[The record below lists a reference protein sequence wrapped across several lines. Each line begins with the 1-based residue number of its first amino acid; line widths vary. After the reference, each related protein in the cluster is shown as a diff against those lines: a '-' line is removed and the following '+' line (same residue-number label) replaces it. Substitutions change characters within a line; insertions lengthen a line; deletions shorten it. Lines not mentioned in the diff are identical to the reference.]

1 MLSTASYP
9 AALERSRSYP
19 IAPAACPSDGLNSGL
34 SACTL
39 LPVSTL
45 AERVAWILDN
55 RRRPDGRAWSA
66 RGLSDAAGLAP
77 AHVGMMKRG
86 DAKDVRADT
95 LAALAKAAGV
105 SVRWLTTGDGAP
117 DHDESAPSPT
127 YTDDSTPVM
136 ENVEGYLAVEAEDRK
151 AHPEVED
158 EFWLMGRRAGPLMI
172 VGPAAPGDAYRLA
185 KLAKDMRSPERL
197 AWLLAERD
205 RRIKALQGELE
216 AERAKQHAAIAKKL
230 AKQQGK

>member
-1 MLSTASYP
+1 MTGVLTGASIPAMGSLGDRLLKVMALRGISASKLSLDA
-9 AALERSRSYP
+9 
-19 IAPAACPSDGLNSGL
+19 GL
-34 SACTL
+34 SRTAVQKIIDRGGART
-39 LPVSTL
+39 S
-45 AERVAWILDN
+45 AETISKIAATARVN
-55 RRRPDGRAWSA
+55 REWLETG
-66 RGLSDAAGLAP
+66 
-77 AHVGMMKRG
+77 RG
-86 DAKDVRADT
+86 DAE
-95 LAALAKAAGV
+95 LAL
-105 SVRWLTTGDGAP
+105 DEGAP
-117 DHDESAPSPT
+117 GDRGEAPVT
-127 YTDDSTPVM
+127 FTDDSTPVM
-136 ENVEGYLAVEAEDRK
+136 ENVPGYLDVEAVDRK